1 MSAGKISKKVTNVAD
16 IGGGG
21 GFEAGADEAS
31 NKPSQRSR
39 AGSSAA

>member
-1 MSAGKISKKVTNVAD
+1 MSKLEKCSKVTNVATD

-31 NKPSQRSR
+31 K
-39 AGSSAA
+39 